1 MSRKI
6 CPGGGAVL
14 FFSPAAEKEP
24 VMTTTA
30 IPGRPPAAVTDV
42 QILRNGNWESSASSR
57 RSDVFNPSTGDVIA
71 RVPMCSALETSQ
83 VVDAAAA
90 ALPAWSET
98 PAVERARLLFRFRE
112 ILTKNFERLAATV
125 TREHGKT
132 MVEARASVHRGI
144 EVVEFA
150 CGAPNML
157 MGEILPNLAHNV
169 DAETVRHP
177 VGVCVGITPFNFPA
191 MVPMWMFP
199 VALACG
205 NTFVLKP
212 SEKVPLSSNL
222 LGELLLEAGVPPGVF
237 NIVHGD
243 KECVDALLTHPLVR
257 AISFVGSTSVA
268 KYVYETG
275 TKNGKRVQSAG
286 GAKNHLIIMPD
297 ADLDQA
303 VAALQASAFGCAGER
318 CMAGS
323 VAVSVGGIGDEMVRR
338 LVEKASKMKVG
349 PTDGD
354 PTIDMGPLISAAH
367 RDRVAGYLDAG
378 KSDGATVALDG
389 RRDLPARGF
398 FLRPSVVDH
407 VKPGTRL
414 ADEEIF
420 GPVLSVVRAN
430 SLEQALEIGRK
441 CPYGNGASIFTQS
454 GYAARQFKQHFNAG
468 MIGINIGV
476 PAPMAWFPFTGWNN
490 SFFGDLHIQGRE
502 SIQFYTQGK
511 TIMTRWFESASDAA
525 HDPVW
530 RQK

>member
-1 MSRKI
+1 MSTATVPSPSAPVSDIPMLIGGKWITSTSTRK
-6 CPGGGAVL
+6 G
-14 FFSPAAEKEP
+14 
-24 VMTTTA
+24 
-30 IPGRPPAAVTDV
+30 DV
-42 QILRNGNWESSASSR
+42 Y
-57 RSDVFNPSTGDVIA
+57 NPSLGTTIA
-71 RVPMCSALETSQ
+71 RVPLATAAETISAIEAAQAALEG
-83 VVDAAAA
+83 
-90 ALPAWSET
+90 WSNT
-98 PAVERARLLFRFRE
+98 PVVERVRVLFKYRELLLRD
-112 ILTKNFERLAATV
+112 FEKIASLV

-150 CGAPNML
+150 CGTPSML
-157 MGEILPNLAHNV
+157 MGQALPNLARNV

-222 LGELLLEAGVPPGVF
+222 LAELLVEAGVPAGVF
-237 NIVHGD
+237 NVVHGD
-243 KECVDALLTHPLVR
+243 KESVDVLLTHPLVR
-257 AISFVGSTSVA
+257 AISFVGSTTIA

-275 TKNGKRVQSAG
+275 TRHGKRVQAAG

-303 VAALQASAFGCAGER
+303 VTALQQSAFGCAGER

-323 VAVSVGGIGDEMVRR
+323 IALPVGNVADKLVER
-338 LVEKASKMKVG
+338 LVDKAGKMTVG
-349 PTDGD
+349 RTDQGAAV
-354 PTIDMGPLISAAH
+354 DMGPLISGPH
-367 RDRVAGYLDAG
+367 RDKVASYLKLGADE
-378 KSDGATVALDG
+378 GATVALDG
-389 RRDLPARGF
+389 RKDAPAVGF
-398 FLRPSVVDH
+398 FLKPSVIDH
-407 VKPGTRL
+407 VKPAMKL
-414 ADEEIF
+414 AKEEIF
-420 GPVLSVVRAN
+420 GPVLSVIRAGDLDEALAIGKN
-430 SLEQALEIGRK
+430 S
-441 CPYGNGASIFTQS
+441 PYGNGASIFTQS
-454 GYAARQFKQHFNAG
+454 GYAAREFKQRFNAG

-490 SFFGDLHIQGRE
+490 SFFGDLHIQGSE
-502 SIQFYTQGK
+502 SILFYTQGK
-511 TIMTRWFESASDAA
+511 TTMTRWFETAKDAA